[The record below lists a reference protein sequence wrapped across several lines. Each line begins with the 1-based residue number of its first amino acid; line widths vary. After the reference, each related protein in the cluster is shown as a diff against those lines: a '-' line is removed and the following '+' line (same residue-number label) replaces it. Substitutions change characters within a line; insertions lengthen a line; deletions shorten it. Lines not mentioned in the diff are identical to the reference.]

1 MKLFAM
7 KTVSQLNKEMN
18 KMTELDEMV
27 KKHMK
32 NLRDGYNNRLIQLT
46 QMQEQMEEQIK
57 AATDNMEL
65 LLQEVELVK
74 QNLADVDHIIG
85 PEEEEE

>member
-46 QMQEQMEEQIK
+46 QMKEQMEEQIK